1 MGYFT
6 TSDNLKLFYEEY
18 GEGDKYILSGQ
29 VGFYPVG
36 MQQYLAIMGYHVYCL
51 TLRGFA
57 PSELVTEDY
66 GEDWFNKFADDVVE
80 LADELGIDKF
90 IYMGAS
96 HGAGVG
102 WHVALRHPDRLS
114 AFIAVVPGPHS
125 LDEGYMSFRQMEIQ
139 GLIDSPPPF
148 NPPINNDEARQRR
161 RDIREEHINRP
172 REVDEKEKQVD
183 YGRPLLY
190 CKNEENLKKA
200 LTTIKTPV
208 FMIGGIDDPISTP
221 ELMMRT
227 TCSLPNCKFIMY
239 TNCGHDIDTDLIE
252 ELANE
257 TDYFINQVESTGKYY
272 APVGDFK

>member
-6 TSDNLKLFYEEY
+6 TSDNLKLFYEEF

-36 MQQYLAIMGYHVYCL
+36 MQQYLAKMGYHVYCL

-148 NPPINNDEARQRR
+148 NPPINNDDDRQRR

-172 REVDEKEKQVD
+172 REVDEKEVHVD

-200 LTTIKTPV
+200 LATIKTPV
-208 FMIGGIDDPISTP
+208 LMIGGMDDPISTP
-221 ELMMRT
+221 ELMMRAAR
-227 TCSLPNCKFIMY
+227 SLTNCKFIMY

-272 APVGDFK
+272 APVGDFR